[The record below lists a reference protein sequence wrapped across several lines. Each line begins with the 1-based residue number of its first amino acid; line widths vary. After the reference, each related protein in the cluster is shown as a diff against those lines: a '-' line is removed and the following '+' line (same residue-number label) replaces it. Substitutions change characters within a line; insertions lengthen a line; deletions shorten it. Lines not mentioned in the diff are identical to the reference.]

1 MPRVTF
7 PATAL
12 LIALLLTAVAPASA
26 AATSSP
32 PAPGAAEGAVDANV
46 RADATDRWI
55 VVYRDGADV
64 KGASGRAKGRGI
76 ATTNSFKHAFKGY
89 AARLSASQLAAE
101 KADPDVAYLVRDEV
115 ISLQAQTVPLGVRR
129 TDTTRSTIAGID
141 GSDERVDADVAI
153 FDTGIDKSHPD
164 LNVVGGYNCTSST
177 RTAWGDGNGHGT
189 HVAGIVGAIDNGS
202 GVVGVAPGV
211 RLWSVRILDSA
222 GNGLV
227 SWYVCGIDWL
237 TAQREPVPGSDTGAT
252 RPVVEAVNMSVA
264 KSGRDDLNCGLSNK
278 DLIHQAICRLVAS
291 GVTVVAAAG
300 NNHFNARALVPASYN
315 EVITV
320 SALADSDG
328 KPGGTGGNLCY
339 SWGTY
344 DKDDTFADFSNYG
357 ADIDLIAPGK
367 CIWSTLPGNRYGY
380 LSGTSMAAPHVAGA
394 VALYRAS
401 RPDATPAQVKAA
413 LQQAATYDWNVAT
426 DPDGVPDRLL
436 NTAHIVALGDY
447 TIDAT
452 QPKSWV
458 NGAGATVNIPVRV
471 YRAED
476 FTDDVD
482 LTIASGAAFDASLS
496 TARLPGP
503 GATTATLSVVV
514 PPDTAS
520 GTYKVRVRAGAAGRS
535 RYVDAVINVD
545 ADKPAMTAPRLD
557 VAPLSIYNQPTF
569 TARGTWSAASD
580 AGSSIAA
587 YQAQWSVDGGATWSS
602 STTFSAS
609 ARSTNHSF
617 TIGKSY
623 ALRVRARDAAGN
635 YGTWT
640 TTTPWTAGVIQD
652 TSSSI
657 VKSSSWWRSTSKY
670 MSKGSV
676 LTAAKAGRWLSR
688 SFTGRGVA
696 WVGMLG
702 PGRGYAKVYVNG
714 VLMKTVNLHRTGNH
728 YRRVV
733 FSKAWPSSATRT
745 IKIVVV
751 GTSGHP
757 RVDFDALLIIR

>member
-1 MPRVTF
+1 MPRVQSVS
-7 PATAL
+7 AAL
-12 LIALLLTAVAPASA
+12 LIAFLTASIASSHAAASA
-26 AATSSP
+26 AP
-32 PAPGAAEGAVDANV
+32 PAADVVGAVDATT

-55 VVYRDGADV
+55 VVFKDGADAM
-64 KGASGRAKGRGI
+64 GANARAKGRGI
-76 ATTNSFKHAFKGY
+76 AASNTFSHALKGY
-89 AARLSASQLAAE
+89 AAKLTASQVAAE
-101 KADPDVAYLVRDEV
+101 RADPAVAYLVKDEV
-115 ISLQAQTVPLGVRR
+115 ISMQAQTVPLGVRR
-129 TDTTRSTIAGID
+129 TDTTRSTISGIN

-153 FDTGIDKSHPD
+153 FDTGIDRNHDD
-164 LNVVGGYNCTSST
+164 LNVVGGYNCASST

-189 HVAGIVGAIDNGS
+189 HVAGTVGALDNGI

-211 RLWSVRILDSA
+211 RLWAVRILDSS
-222 GNGLV
+222 GTGLV

-237 TAQREPVPGSDTGAT
+237 TAQREPVPGSETGET
-252 RPVVEAVNMSVA
+252 RPVIEAVNMSVA
-264 KSGRDDLNCGLSNK
+264 KSGSDDLNCGLTNK
-278 DLIHQAICRLVAS
+278 DLIHRAICRLVAS

-300 NNHFNARALVPASYN
+300 NNHFDARKLIPASYN

-320 SALADSDG
+320 SALADTDG
-328 KPGGTGGNLCY
+328 RPGGLGGNFCY
-339 SWGTY
+339 SWGSY

-357 ADIDLIAPGK
+357 PDVDLIAPGK
-367 CIWSTLPGNRYGY
+367 CILSTLPGDRYGY
-380 LSGTSMAAPHVAGA
+380 LSGTSMAAPHVTGA

-401 RPDATPAQVKAA
+401 RPNATPAQVKVA
-413 LQQAATYDWNVAT
+413 LQQAATFDWKTST
-426 DPDGVPDRLL
+426 DPDGHPDRLL

-447 TIDAT
+447 AIDVT
-452 QPKSWV
+452 QPTAWV
-458 NGAGATVNIPVRV
+458 NGGGATVTVPVRV

-476 FTDDVD
+476 LTDDID
-482 LTIASGAAFDASLS
+482 LTIAADAPFDASLS
-496 TARLPGP
+496 TATLAGP
-503 GATTATLSVVV
+503 GASSATLSIVV

-520 GTYKVRVRAGAAGRS
+520 GSYKVRVRAGAAGRS

-545 ADKPAMTAPRLD
+545 SDKPTMSAPRLD

-569 TARGTWSAASD
+569 TARGTWAAASD
-580 AGSSIAA
+580 TGSRITA
-587 YQAQWSVDGGATWSS
+587 YQAQWSADGGTTWSS
-602 STTFSAS
+602 STTLGST

-623 ALRVRARDAAGN
+623 ALRVRARDSAGN

-640 TTTPWTAGVIQD
+640 TTTPWTASVIQD

-657 VKSSSWWRSTSKY
+657 VRSSSWWRTTNRY

-676 LTAAKAGRWLSR
+676 LTASKAGRWLSR
-688 SFTGRGVA
+688 TFSGRSVA
-696 WVGMLG
+696 WVALLG
-702 PGRGYAKVYVNG
+702 PGRGSAKVYVNG
-714 VLMKTVNLHRTGNH
+714 VLMKTVNLHRTGTH

-733 FSKAWPSSATRT
+733 FSKAWPASGTRT